1 MDIYNITFSFSSI
14 MCLCFLDFLS
24 WRAWTCPIISLGHFL
39 YCYVKF
45 LPWLSS
51 TFPVMDSRTCQVRL
65 AVCWSKYLIFTGFV
79 FSFVCSVRNLSG
91 IWNKGSSM
99 SSCSEIDHEIL
110 RILVS
115 SNYLPTEE
123 TSPSVLTM
131 EALTTLDVKGTICI
145 WVILVNLYR

>member
-1 MDIYNITFSFSSI
+1 
-14 MCLCFLDFLS
+14 
-24 WRAWTCPIISLGHFL
+24 
-39 YCYVKF
+39 
-45 LPWLSS
+45 
-51 TFPVMDSRTCQVRL
+51 
-65 AVCWSKYLIFTGFV
+65 
-79 FSFVCSVRNLSG
+79 
-91 IWNKGSSM
+91 M

-145 WVILVNLYR
+145 